1 LLGLLSALCQIY
13 ITLVNSHTH
22 FLSFP
27 HRFLSFCL
35 YFSLSKVLTFILF
48 HKQTHAPHDPCH
60 RKTHWM
66 KRTWARE
73 PFYNNSINENIKW
86 DTSHT
91 MLHSEGQ
98 RKRMNII
105 LFHVN
110 FAQWYLYMYLILLH
124 NETCIFI
131 LFYLLPKLC
140 LALASFSSSV
150 YFSTTGSFL
159 LHEIPQT
166 QTCYGNNKGTDYNLR
181 AVPLFF
187 LFMHNKKYPRMRIH
201 SHYRVVGQIK

>member
-1 LLGLLSALCQIY
+1 
-13 ITLVNSHTH
+13 
-22 FLSFP
+22 
-27 HRFLSFCL
+27 
-35 YFSLSKVLTFILF
+35 
-48 HKQTHAPHDPCH
+48 
-60 RKTHWM
+60 M